1 MIADCSQNAAPV
13 EQSAA
18 AALALERQAPAMDE
32 GVTFFRYDDAQAAS
46 GANLKSLVISAS
58 YIYIYEM

>member
-1 MIADCSQNAAPV
+1 MIADAVRNAVPV
-13 EQSAA
+13 EHSAA

-46 GANLKSLVISAS
+46 GAN
-58 YIYIYEM
+58 